1 MDEVSGAKDDLLG
14 LDDSGG
20 LLGSASDGLANLDD
34 AVRDVLSNETVV
46 TLTSIVLASNPATA
60 WAVPLVQGAS
70 VAAQGGDIRDVLEA
84 SAKAY
89 VAQQIGA
96 EVGASAEAAAI
107 DAGFSATAGAVLG
120 SATGASAGA
129 VVVGGDPKQAFI
141 TGGITAA
148 IPRIMNQSDT
158 LRDIGQRMQR
168 EDSSAGR
175 GIDNPPS
182 ATERAMFNVIKG
194 TTTAALTGQDV
205 DDALIASVVKSADLT
220 ANVIKDSGM
229 LDDLNEGQAALV
241 TDVVNNV
248 ARSALTGG
256 DMTDAVMQSVT
267 RAGARALQDVLDR
280 GVRNTIDNVSGAYQD
295 VYDKARELE
304 ATDTAL
310 QAAQTEYNRV
320 YDEYEA
326 ERDVILTKE
335 TAANTARDRANRGEI
350 TNAEANEIIKDYNDS
365 LAAFGT
371 RVNDYFNNELATK
384 GEAYQTLVNTAETQT
399 EEYNTL
405 RDELVSKA
413 DQIDS
418 ALNPIYSA
426 TNEFFVNTMDPDFNE
441 VQYRELNNLSDDVDA
456 YEHWL
461 DEGQFEGLKTNDN
474 SFNAEIDNI
483 AGALTIEA
491 LNQVSDVTKY
501 SSEDIADLKGKITN
515 DLKTKT
521 LDEIRS
527 SDAGNYVN
535 IARDNYTASDSVASR
550 PSLGDDVTAEDIVNG
565 GARLVVG
572 DNGLLDWRKVTL
584 FGTPQWSA
592 EHGQLVYHRPTPSG
606 QTIITDISGV
616 NILERLPLTLEIVI
630 GDTLAET
637 QTSNPNA
644 FIETATNIID
654 TSSNAVKNQLRN
666 VLGEEGYDYV
676 ANTLLAAKNSVANSD
691 GVKLAAATALR
702 AGGGITEAMNDML
715 VLAGINP
722 ETSPAGQAAYQIIS
736 LGESLN
742 TEEYKQKI
750 QDFQT
755 KFANAEGVM
764 GKAEAILGGFQDAP
778 VEMIA
783 EFIGVEFAQEAA
795 PWLVG
800 GVAAG
805 VTRTANLAKGVAKE
819 AAEAAARRAGLQA
832 AAVSDVGE
840 SAGSN
845 AGGAYDEALQVAL
858 ANGMSETEANDY
870 AYKMAVSAGI
880 LGGTT
885 TILSLNIG
893 GQALE
898 KALLNK
904 NTSGPLGDA
913 LDVIGTKLRDGATIT
928 LKEGVT
934 EGLEEGVV
942 TAFKEGSFYEL
953 DPTRDVS
960 GNIAGAS
967 MLGFIAGGGT
977 SGSIYGLST
986 TGDMTSNAL
995 MVLNGDV
1002 GNIISSS
1009 QNSQAGANTAKQQL
1023 TDLGITDSQIQS
1035 NLLNQVYDAGYTDKN
1050 EAVQSFN
1057 TYEYY
1062 TPTDAEVSSFVGNTS
1077 DANRASAIEQY
1088 IDPRYVDRNE
1098 ILAAAEAEGITLTEE
1113 QINSYIG
1120 QKDEESTISSAR
1132 NEFDPLATTYE
1143 EAKQFFND
1151 LGYTPTYDEIT
1162 SYVGGAESDQQAA
1175 IDTYVDPLYTDF
1187 AEAKSFLE
1195 EQGYTPSDEEVQQFV
1210 GQIRES
1216 QQETATAE
1224 YADPRV
1230 VSEDE
1235 VVAAY
1240 EALGLTRP
1248 TDDDVQELVGQY
1260 MEEEL
1265 GGRAEE
1271 YLPTARY
1278 NSIISIVEE
1287 LGGGDVS
1294 PEMQEALDIVKK
1306 DVTDALG
1313 DLGLEVAAID
1323 QTTQD
1328 LEDAVG
1334 KIASGEEEAS
1344 GLYAYIDTAV
1354 QDLKD
1359 AGLTNEEVEATVTD
1373 IVGSPATDDAAA
1385 TGLYA
1390 EFETLGTDVA
1400 DIQELLGAPA
1410 TEDAEGN
1417 AVSATGLYG
1426 YIDTAVESLGTDIS
1440 NLAGTVGT
1448 PAVYDENGVLV
1459 DEATGVFAEIDS
1471 LMAQGLSNEE
1481 AIAQVADDLG
1491 VAVTDLTTTIGEVE
1505 TGLSAEIGGVSAD
1518 VGALAGVIGRP
1529 GITDDPSTTDVDESR
1544 DPTGLFGTI
1553 AQYEAAGQERD
1564 QATQNAI
1571 SDLATSLGTTE
1582 QNILTQLGLTE
1593 TEIIEVINKTE
1604 ADILGELGDV
1614 ETQLGEQISGVEETL
1629 GADIEAVA
1637 DLVGKPAG
1645 LLTDTDIDFVA
1656 DLIAQ
1661 QQVLE
1666 DPTTYEFTDQ
1676 DLRYDVT
1683 GDAAVT
1689 QEDLDLLKQL
1699 QQDPSLATELDLTLD
1714 PTLYTDPTGVYKTV
1728 LDTQTELES
1737 QIGDTKTALE
1747 AKIAEESLKQERLGN
1762 YRDFRRMFMEA
1773 GDIGGQRVDVKTPD
1787 PLQLGYLYDF
1797 SSIFANPR
1805 QESLFAS
1812 PYARGGKVD
1821 INDELLQLLG
1831 DK

>member
-1 MDEVSGAKDDLLG
+1 MIDEVKGAADDLFGIDDNAGLIG
-14 LDDSGG
+14 STSNVLADLDDT
-20 LLGSASDGLANLDD
+20 A
-34 AVRDVLSNETVV
+34 RDILSNETVV

-229 LDDLNEGQAALV
+229 LDDLNEGQTALV

-267 RAGARALQDVLDR
+267 RAGAKALQDVLDR

-371 RVNDYFNNELATK
+371 RVNDYFNDELATK

-616 NILERLPLTLEIVI
+616 NILERLPLELEIVI

-755 KFANAEGVM
+755 NFANAEGVM

-805 VTRTANLAKGVAKE
+805 VTRTANLAKGAAKE

-880 LGGTT
+880 LGSTT
-885 TILSLNIG
+885 TMLSLGIG

-898 KALLNK
+898 KALFNK

-1062 TPTDAEVSSFVGNTS
+1062 TPTDAEVSSFVGNIS
-1077 DANRASAIEQY
+1077 DTDRNTQIEQY
-1088 IDPRYVDRNE
+1088 IDPRYVDIDE
-1098 ILAAAEAEGITLTEE
+1098 IRAAAQAEGINLTDE
-1113 QINSYIG
+1113 QLQSYVG
-1120 QKDEESTISSAR
+1120 QQSEASVIRDAR
-1132 NEFDPLATTYE
+1132 AEFDPQATTYQ
-1143 EAKQFFND
+1143 EAEQFFRD
-1151 LGYTPTYDEIT
+1151 TYGYTPTSDEVNQFVA
-1162 SYVGGAESDQQAA
+1162 SVAESDQSTA
-1175 IDTYVDPLYTDF
+1175 IGEYVDPRQVTLEESR
-1187 AEAKSFLE
+1187 AFLE
-1195 EQGYTPSDEEVQQFV
+1195 ELGYQ
-1210 GQIRES
+1210 
-1216 QQETATAE
+1216 
-1224 YADPRV
+1224 
-1230 VSEDE
+1230 
-1235 VVAAY
+1235 
-1240 EALGLTRP
+1240 P
-1248 TDDDVQELVGQY
+1248 TDDEVAQFAAQVEESTQQENIGAYVDPRMVDREEVIQAFTEAGLEDVLEGDVTPLIGQY
-1260 MEEEL
+1260 AESELTGRLEE
-1265 GGRAEE
+1265 
-1271 YLPTARY
+1271 
-1278 NSIISIVEE
+1278 
-1287 LGGGDVS
+1287 
-1294 PEMQEALDIVKK
+1294 
-1306 DVTDALG
+1306 
-1313 DLGLEVAAID
+1313 GL
-1323 QTTQD
+1323 
-1328 LEDAVG
+1328 
-1334 KIASGEEEAS
+1334 
-1344 GLYAYIDTAV
+1344 
-1354 QDLKD
+1354 
-1359 AGLTNEEVEATVTD
+1359 
-1373 IVGSPATDDAAA
+1373 DAARFNVLRDYIGKPS
-1385 TGLYA
+1385 T
-1390 EFETLGTDVA
+1390 TDR
-1400 DIQELLGAPA
+1400 
-1410 TEDAEGN
+1410 
-1417 AVSATGLYG
+1417 
-1426 YIDTAVESLGTDIS
+1426 
-1440 NLAGTVGT
+1440 
-1448 PAVYDENGVLV
+1448 
-1459 DEATGVFAEIDS
+1459 EATGVFAEFEALED
-1471 LMAQGLSNEE
+1471 AGVARDE
-1481 AIAQVADDLG
+1481 AIAQLAEDLG
-1491 VAVTDLTTTIGEVE
+1491 VTEQTLLDEMASVE
-1505 TGLSAEIGGVSAD
+1505 ETLGGQITD
-1518 VGALAGVIGRP
+1518 VG
-1529 GITDDPSTTDVDESR
+1529 
-1544 DPTGLFGTI
+1544 
-1553 AQYEAAGQERD
+1553 
-1564 QATQNAI
+1564 
-1571 SDLATSLGTTE
+1571 
-1582 QNILTQLGLTE
+1582 
-1593 TEIIEVINKTE
+1593 
-1604 ADILGELGDV
+1604 
-1614 ETQLGEQISGVEETL
+1614 TQLGEQITGVEETL

-1666 DPTTYEFTDQ
+1666 DPTTYQFTDQ

-1762 YRDFRRMFMEA
+1762 YRDFRRMLMEA

-1812 PYARGGKVD
+1812 PYAGGGKVD

>member
-1 MDEVSGAKDDLLG
+1 MAFIGKVGQIFEDTAKTVTDDIIG
-14 LDDSGG
+14 IDDSGG
-20 LLGSASDGLANLDD
+20 LIGSASDVLADLDD
-34 AVRDVLSNETVV
+34 TVRDVLSNETVV

-229 LDDLNEGQAALV
+229 LDDLNEGQTALV

-267 RAGARALQDVLDR
+267 RAGAKALQDVLDR

-326 ERDVILTKE
+326 ERDVILAKE
-335 TAANTARDRANRGEI
+335 RAANNVRIQVSRGELTAERANI
-350 TNAEANEIIKDYNDS
+350 TIKDYNDS
-365 LAAFGT
+365 LAAFGE
-371 RVNDYFNNELATK
+371 RVDNYFNDELATK

-474 SFNAEIDNI
+474 SFNTEIDKI
-483 AGALTIEA
+483 AGALTIGA
-491 LNQVSDVTKY
+491 LNQVGGTSQSAAFY
-501 SSEDIADLKGKITN
+501 SKEDIADLKGKITN
-515 DLKTKT
+515 DLKTKP

-527 SDAGNYVN
+527 SNVEDYVN
-535 IARDNYTASDSVASR
+535 IARDNYTASESPVSA
-550 PSLGDDVTAEDIVNG
+550 PSLDGADDQLKTDIASNR
-565 GARLVVG
+565 ARLVAG
-572 DNGLLDWRKVTL
+572 DTGLLEWDNVSL
-584 FGTPQWSA
+584 FGFPQWDA
-592 EHGQLVYHRPTPSG
+592 KYGQLVYYRPTPSG
-606 QTIITDISGV
+606 QIITTSMDGA
-616 NILERLPLTLEIVI
+616 ILGRSELEIDI
-630 GDTLAET
+630 QIPLFGDTLDET

-644 FIETATNIID
+644 FIDTATELLDGASETTKSI
-654 TSSNAVKNQLRN
+654 LRGT
-666 VLGEEGYDYV
+666 LGEEGYDYV

-755 KFANAEGVM
+755 NFANAEGVM

-805 VTRTANLAKGVAKE
+805 VTRTANLAKGAAKE

-880 LGGTT
+880 LGSTT
-885 TILSLNIG
+885 TMLSLGIG

-898 KALLNK
+898 KALFNK

-986 TGDMTSNAL
+986 TGNMTSNAL

-1035 NLLNQVYDAGYTDKN
+1035 NLLNQVYDAGYTDQN

-1062 TPTDAEVSSFVGNTS
+1062 TPTDAEVSSFVGNIS
-1077 DANRASAIEQY
+1077 DTDRNTQIEQY
-1088 IDPRYVDRNE
+1088 IDPRYVDIDE
-1098 ILAAAEAEGITLTEE
+1098 IRAAAQAEGINLTDE
-1113 QINSYIG
+1113 QLQSYVG
-1120 QKDEESTISSAR
+1120 QQSEASVIRDAR
-1132 NEFDPLATTYE
+1132 AEFDPQATTYQ
-1143 EAKQFFND
+1143 EAEQFFRD
-1151 LGYTPTYDEIT
+1151 TYGYTPTADEVNQFVA
-1162 SYVGGAESDQQAA
+1162 SVAESDQSTAIGEYVDPRQVTLEESRAFLEELGYQPTDDEVAQFAA
-1175 IDTYVDPLYTDF
+1175 QVEESTQQGNIGTYVDPRMVDREEVIQAFTEAGLEDVLEGDVTPLIGQY
-1187 AEAKSFLE
+1187 AESDLAGRLE
-1195 EQGYTPSDEEVQQFV
+1195 E
-1210 GQIRES
+1210 
-1216 QQETATAE
+1216 
-1224 YADPRV
+1224 
-1230 VSEDE
+1230 
-1235 VVAAY
+1235 
-1240 EALGLTRP
+1240 GL
-1248 TDDDVQELVGQY
+1248 
-1260 MEEEL
+1260 
-1265 GGRAEE
+1265 
-1271 YLPTARY
+1271 
-1278 NSIISIVEE
+1278 
-1287 LGGGDVS
+1287 
-1294 PEMQEALDIVKK
+1294 
-1306 DVTDALG
+1306 
-1313 DLGLEVAAID
+1313 
-1323 QTTQD
+1323 
-1328 LEDAVG
+1328 
-1334 KIASGEEEAS
+1334 
-1344 GLYAYIDTAV
+1344 
-1354 QDLKD
+1354 
-1359 AGLTNEEVEATVTD
+1359 
-1373 IVGSPATDDAAA
+1373 DAARFNVLRDYI
-1385 TGLYA
+1385 GK
-1390 EFETLGTDVA
+1390 
-1400 DIQELLGAPA
+1400 PS
-1410 TEDAEGN
+1410 TEDT
-1417 AVSATGLYG
+1417 S
-1426 YIDTAVESLGTDIS
+1426 
-1440 NLAGTVGT
+1440 
-1448 PAVYDENGVLV
+1448 
-1459 DEATGVFAEIDS
+1459 ATGVFAEFEALED
-1471 LMAQGLSNEE
+1471 AGVARDE
-1481 AIAQVADDLG
+1481 AITQLAEDLG
-1491 VAVTDLTTTIGEVE
+1491 VTEQTLLDEMASVE
-1505 TGLSAEIGGVSAD
+1505 ETLGGQITD
-1518 VGALAGVIGRP
+1518 VG
-1529 GITDDPSTTDVDESR
+1529 
-1544 DPTGLFGTI
+1544 
-1553 AQYEAAGQERD
+1553 
-1564 QATQNAI
+1564 
-1571 SDLATSLGTTE
+1571 
-1582 QNILTQLGLTE
+1582 
-1593 TEIIEVINKTE
+1593 
-1604 ADILGELGDV
+1604 
-1614 ETQLGEQISGVEETL
+1614 TQLGEQITGVEETL

-1666 DPTTYEFTDQ
+1666 DPTTYQFTDQ